1 MLLVIL
7 VFCSCDNIAD
17 APTAASVSKRN
28 LPAPPA
34 HISEKLDSLK
44 MRCSELGDKFD
55 YETLERSASE
65 YLELVSRYNEP
76 GHVAYAN
83 FVSGVAKMMYRNSVE
98 CEPLFYKAYE
108 QASYAGI
115 DSICILSLNSL
126 GICEGFLKGN
136 YSVAQSICFALW
148 SGAIR

>member
-28 LPAPPA
+28 LPTPPA

-65 YLELVSRYNEP
+65 YLDLVSRYNEP

-83 FVSGVAKMMYRNSVE
+83 FVSRVAKIMYRHRVE
-98 CEPLFYKAYE
+98 CGPVFYNTHY
-108 QASYAGI
+108 
-115 DSICILSLNSL
+115 
-126 GICEGFLKGN
+126 
-136 YSVAQSICFALW
+136 
-148 SGAIR
+148 